1 MSMSQKLVHVAVG
14 VVKNNFNQVLISL
27 RHRDVHQGGLWEFPG
42 GKVDPGE
49 NVQAAL
55 CREFKEEL
63 GISPTRVFPFKK
75 ILHQYSDKK
84 VLLDVWII
92 TAFDGEPQG
101 LEGQKIQWQSAEM
114 FKYDDFPK
122 ANRPIIDALRL
133 PLYLPITPQSSDFK
147 SLEKLLLQWI
157 RAKHAVAYFCQ
168 NQLGRDLYQEWFV
181 RANQLCLK
189 SGLVLLA
196 DGEKYSYKDDLSVRG
211 IHINPEAL
219 VTLNGRP
226 VAENVFFA
234 ASCHNQE
241 ELERAQRLGVDFVFL
256 SPVKPIG
263 EERDRALGSLS
274 WADFE
279 SLAQT
284 VSLPTYALGG
294 VSEPDLDE
302 ALLRGAVGIAGV
314 TTFNSVSP

>member
-1 MSMSQKLVHVAVG
+1 MSSSQKLVHVAVG
-14 VVKNNFNQVLISL
+14 VVRNNLNQVLISL

-63 GISPTRVFPFKK
+63 GINLTRFFPFKK

-101 LEGQKIQWQSAEM
+101 LEGQKIQWQLAEM
-114 FKYDDFPK
+114 FKYDEFPK

-133 PLYLPITPQSSDFK
+133 PLYLPITPQASDFK

-157 RAKHAVAYFCQ
+157 KAKHVVAYFCQ
-168 NQLGRDLYQEWFV
+168 SQLGRDLYQEWFV

-189 SGLVLLA
+189 RGLVLLA
-196 DGEKYSYKDDLSVRG
+196 DAEKYSYEDDLSVRG
-211 IHINPEAL
+211 IYVNSKAL
-219 VTLNGRP
+219 VMLNERP
-226 VAENVFFA
+226 VAEGVFFA
-234 ASCHNQE
+234 ASCHNQK
-241 ELERAQRLGVDFVFL
+241 ELEKAQRLGVDFVFL

-263 EERDRALGSLS
+263 GDRVQGALS

-284 VSLPTYALGG
+284 ASLPTYALGG

-314 TTFNSVSP
+314 SAFNNVSI

>member
-1 MSMSQKLVHVAVG
+1 MSTSQKLVHVAVG
-14 VVKNNFNQVLISL
+14 VVKNNLHQVLISL

-49 NVQAAL
+49 DVQVAL

-63 GISPTRVFPFKK
+63 GINPTRFFPFKK

-84 VLLDVWII
+84 VLLDVWVI

-101 LEGQKIQWQSAEM
+101 LEGQKIKWQLAEM
-114 FKYDDFPK
+114 FKYDEFPS

-133 PLYLPITPQSSDFK
+133 PLYLPITPQASDFK
-147 SLEKLLLQWI
+147 SLERLLLQWI
-157 RAKHAVAYFCQ
+157 KAKHAVAYFCQ
-168 NQLGRDLYQEWFV
+168 SQLGRELYKEWFV

-196 DGEKYSYKDDLSVRG
+196 EAEKYSYEDDLSVRG
-211 IHINPEAL
+211 IHINSEAL
-219 VTLNGRP
+219 MMLNERP
-226 VAENVFFA
+226 VAEGVFFA
-234 ASCHNQE
+234 ASCHNQK
-241 ELERAQRLGVDFVFL
+241 ELEKAQRLGADFVFL
-256 SPVKPIG
+256 SQVKPVAG
-263 EERDRALGSLS
+263 DRDRVQGVLS

-279 SLAQT
+279 NLAQT
-284 VSLPTYALGG
+284 ASLPIYALGR

-302 ALLRGAVGIAGV
+302 ALLRGAVGIAV
-314 TTFNSVSP
+314 VSAFTNMSS